1 MVKIYLNK
9 ELGIKKP
16 FDVKRINKRVE
27 AAYSFQ
33 LEGARFELLVEEVQN
48 RTKNIDE
55 KAEADM
61 SEEEQKELRDEVINF
76 YEKQRDHLRNM
87 MNYIIE
93 TVGLNKKQSE
103 LLEELEVDETSVLAG
118 KIASIMMGANPDELE
133 ENPGPE
139 D

>member
-1 MVKIYLNK
+1 MVKINLNK

-33 LEGARFELLVEEVQN
+33 LEGARFELFIEDVQKRAMN
-48 RTKNIDE
+48 ADGD
-55 KAEADM
+55 ADM
-61 SEEEQKELRDEVINF
+61 SEEEQNTIRADVISL

-87 MNYIIE
+87 MNYIVE

-103 LLEELEVDETSVLAG
+103 LLEELEVDETSDLAG
-118 KIASIMMGANPDELE
+118 KIAAIMMGANPDELE
-133 ENPGPE
+133 ENPNPE